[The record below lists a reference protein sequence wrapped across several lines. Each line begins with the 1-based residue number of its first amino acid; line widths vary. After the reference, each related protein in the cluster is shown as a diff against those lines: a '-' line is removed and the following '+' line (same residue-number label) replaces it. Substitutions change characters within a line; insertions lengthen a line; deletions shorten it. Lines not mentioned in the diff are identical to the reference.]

1 MFLLSSRLLKEQMG
15 NGKSQETLDS
25 VGLQTSSER
34 GADEQEERTG
44 EGNDSFRTRSD
55 IAHFAGYE
63 TRGAPHF
70 LF

>member
-1 MFLLSSRLLKEQMG
+1 MG

-34 GADEQEERTG
+34 GADEQEETTG

-55 IAHFAGYE
+55 IAHFVGYK
-63 TRGAPHF
+63 TRGAPH
-70 LF
+70 